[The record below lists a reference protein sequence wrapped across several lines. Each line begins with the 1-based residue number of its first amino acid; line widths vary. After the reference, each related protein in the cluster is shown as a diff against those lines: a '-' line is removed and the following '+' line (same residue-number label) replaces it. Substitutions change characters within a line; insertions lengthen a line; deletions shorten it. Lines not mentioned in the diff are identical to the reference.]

1 MIINRIKKLIL
12 FQDDP
17 FPTIDTSVTRGCRK
31 PKSLGNDPTSIKM
44 QNKEIWVCRG
54 DLCNAEINEAQPPP
68 YDPIPMDAYKWLEDR
83 MKNRIKPKIKFDA

>member
-1 MIINRIKKLIL
+1 
-12 FQDDP
+12 
-17 FPTIDTSVTRGCRK
+17 
-31 PKSLGNDPTSIKM
+31 M